1 MKVSV
6 SVTAYNHEKYIAQAI
21 DSILMQEVDF
31 EYEIIIGE
39 DYSADNTRNIVID
52 FQRRYPDKIKL
63 ILPQENLG
71 YGGNKIFDQ
80 TLQVSRGEYVA
91 LLDGDDYWTSPHK
104 LRKQVDFLD
113 SHPEC
118 SMCFHN
124 AQVFYEDG
132 SREPWNLNT
141 VKQKERQRHCH
152 IFVDGEE
159 RVAQ

>member
-71 YGGNKIFDQ
+71 
-80 TLQVSRGEYVA
+80 
-91 LLDGDDYWTSPHK
+91 
-104 LRKQVDFLD
+104 
-113 SHPEC
+113 
-118 SMCFHN
+118 
-124 AQVFYEDG
+124 
-132 SREPWNLNT
+132 
-141 VKQKERQRHCH
+141 
-152 IFVDGEE
+152 
-159 RVAQ
+159 